1 MNFEYQLLARLQQDC
16 EYFLGFGDRK
26 EKHLWALSVVGQIAK
41 MKELYNLL
49 IPLGEIEWINLEEI
63 LDFEKRMLDFS

>member
-16 EYFLGFGDRK
+16 EYFLGFGGRK
-26 EKHLWALSVVGQIAK
+26 EKHLWALSVVDQIAK

>member
-26 EKHLWALSVVGQIAK
+26 EKHLWALSVVDQIAK